1 VPPAGF
7 EPALTAPEG
16 VSPSAADQRKPA
28 RGRPFWTRIEHGADN
43 RWSRPCRSPIV
54 FHKPG
59 SDRRVSLTLH
69 PIYCAGCGGDSVRH
83 EDARAGDKA
92 RIALGRR
99 LAIMRHDARALNS
112 IQFRSAAAATSQPG
126 RAGPLS
132 WPWASPRVSSPLVLM
147 PSGFIQL
154 PTLGGVD

>member
-1 VPPAGF
+1 M
-7 EPALTAPEG
+7 
-16 VSPSAADQRKPA
+16 
-28 RGRPFWTRIEHGADN
+28 
-43 RWSRPCRSPIV
+43 
-54 FHKPG
+54 
-59 SDRRVSLTLH
+59 SLTLH

-83 EDARAGDKA
+83 EDASAGDKA